1 LLNLINFWYPEA
13 KSIYLLIDFQNLKY
27 FQLLIKLTIN
37 IQKSNNLH
45 IMVDNVDHVDYVD
58 WEGED
63 NDKSNVNGDSKSN
76 QNVKAG

>member
-1 LLNLINFWYPEA
+1 
-13 KSIYLLIDFQNLKY
+13 
-27 FQLLIKLTIN
+27 
-37 IQKSNNLH
+37 
-45 IMVDNVDHVDYVD
+45 MVDNVDHVDYVD